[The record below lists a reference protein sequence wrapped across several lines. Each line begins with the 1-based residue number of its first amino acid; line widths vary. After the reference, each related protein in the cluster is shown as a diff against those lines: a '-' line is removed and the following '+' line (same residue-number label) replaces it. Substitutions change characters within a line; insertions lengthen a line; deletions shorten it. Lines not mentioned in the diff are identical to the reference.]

1 MTCILSS
8 EFLRLGKPLSCLL
21 PENQLSTLTMGR
33 SLPLFRLK
41 SLVSMTTPRDVG
53 RNDQDAFFSP
63 PFVEF
68 DMQPE
73 GFGCLFLPSVAPQCH
88 ANNVGNLSGTNTGL
102 IIMGGVGSGGD
113 RIFPA
118 QTGMT
123 FSTWIC
129 VDKFSD
135 PRLDPHGMINIYEC
149 QMLVFNFVVKFYL
162 EKRLIV
168 NYCWLLF

>member
-1 MTCILSS
+1 M
-8 EFLRLGKPLSCLL
+8 GNPLSCLL
-21 PENQLSTLTMGR
+21 PEDQSSSLVTGK

-88 ANNVGNLSGTNTGL
+88 ANNVSNLSGAGTGL

-118 QTGMT
+118 QTGMS

-135 PRLDPHGMINIYEC
+135 PRLDPHGIIMHIRYYSFTSSSNCTSSLFIFKKKQTLNLVSIIN
-149 QMLVFNFVVKFYL
+149 FFFFRN
-162 EKRLIV
+162 
-168 NYCWLLF
+168 